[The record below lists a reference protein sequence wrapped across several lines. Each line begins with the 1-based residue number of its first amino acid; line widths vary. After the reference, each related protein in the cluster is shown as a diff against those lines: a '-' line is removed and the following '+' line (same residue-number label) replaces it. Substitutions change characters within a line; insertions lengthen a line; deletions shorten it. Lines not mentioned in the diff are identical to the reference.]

1 MPSRGTAD
9 VQTDCFRKHMGWLG
23 VGVVIVGA
31 LVGVLWQF
39 ANGTAGEVQAVELRQ
54 ERMSEQLGGISIRM
68 TESRDELK
76 RMTATQQAMLEQL
89 AEMRVTL
96 KRLEALSMGV
106 GSRHS
111 GGS

>member
-1 MPSRGTAD
+1 M
-9 VQTDCFRKHMGWLG
+9 QNDCFRKHMAWLG
-23 VGVVIVGA
+23 IGVVIVGA
-31 LVGVLWQF
+31 VVGVLWQF
-39 ANGTAGEVQAVELRQ
+39 ANGTAAEVQAVELRQ
-54 ERMSEQLGGISIRM
+54 ERMSEQLGGISTRM

-76 RMTATQQAMLEQL
+76 RMTATQQTMLEQL

-96 KRLEALSMGV
+96 KRLEALSRDV